1 MVFSSLIFLFFFLP
15 IFGCIYWVSPKYLKN
30 LILFIFSLVFYSWGE
45 PIYFMLMIFST
56 IVDYTIGLLMN
67 KHYSNIKM
75 RKMFL
80 LMSVVIN
87 LSMLGFFKYSDFF
100 ISSINS
106 LFSLDIKLLN
116 LALPIG
122 ISFYTFQTMSYSIDL
137 YRGKIDVQR
146 DIINFGAY
154 VSMFPQLIAGPIV
167 QYKDVEQQ
175 LNDRSV
181 TSDDLDIGVE
191 RFLEGLFKKVLLANG
206 IGSLW
211 TTISV
216 SEYSTMPM
224 LTAWIGIIAFAMQ
237 LYFDFS
243 GYSDMA
249 IGLGRMMGF
258 KFPENFNY
266 PYLSKSA
273 SEFWRRWHMTLGGW
287 FREYVYIPMGGNRVN
302 KLRFTLNIFTV
313 WFLTGL
319 WHGASYNFIL
329 WGLYFGLIL
338 YLEKIVLGNLLKKI
352 PAFIARIYTIIIIL
366 ISWVIF
372 AVEDIGSIAVYLK
385 SMFGLGQGGI
395 CNANSLYLLS
405 NYIIIMIICILFNFP
420 FIKNFSD
427 KYIKGYVRTL
437 LYIILF
443 IISVSYL
450 VDSTFNPFLYFRF

>member
-1 MVFSSLIFLFFFLP
+1 M
-15 IFGCIYWVSPKYLKN
+15 
-30 LILFIFSLVFYSWGE
+30 
-45 PIYFMLMIFST
+45 
-56 IVDYTIGLLMN
+56 
-67 KHYSNIKM
+67 
-75 RKMFL
+75 
-80 LMSVVIN
+80 
-87 LSMLGFFKYSDFF
+87 
-100 ISSINS
+100 
-106 LFSLDIKLLN
+106 
-116 LALPIG
+116 
-122 ISFYTFQTMSYSIDL
+122 
-137 YRGKIDVQR
+137 
-146 DIINFGAY
+146 
-154 VSMFPQLIAGPIV
+154 
-167 QYKDVEQQ
+167 
-175 LNDRSV
+175 
-181 TSDDLDIGVE
+181 DIGVE

-427 KYIKGYVRTL
+427 KYIKGYARTL